1 VAFVKVGSVSALQP
15 GWVIEAKVGENYY
28 AVCNAGGQIHCLD
41 GECPCTGGPLSRGA
55 LRNDLLVCP
64 WHGWRFHYRDG
75 VCAYDDSIKIAK
87 FPVKIEGDDIL
98 IDVSRLPNDAPN
110 SAQGDANQRANN
122 DTIWNHCQKT
132 ISSF

>member
-1 VAFVKVGSVSALQP
+1 VAHNEIVAFIRVGSVSALQP

-28 AVCNAGGQIHCLD
+28 AICNAGGAIHCLD
-41 GECPCTGGPLSRGA
+41 GECPCTGGPLSQGA

-75 VCAYDDSIKIAK
+75 VCAYDDSIKVDK

-98 IDVSRLPNDAPN
+98 IDVSRPLSQP
-110 SAQGDANQRANN
+110 S
-122 DTIWNHCQKT
+122 
-132 ISSF
+132 

>member
-1 VAFVKVGSVSALQP
+1 VAFVRVGSVSALQP

-41 GECPCTGGPLSRGA
+41 GECPCTGGPLSQGA

-64 WHGWRFHYRDG
+64 WHGWRFDYRDG

-87 FPVKIEGDDIL
+87 FPVRIEGDDIL
-98 IDVSRLPNDAPN
+98 IDVSQP
-110 SAQGDANQRANN
+110 
-122 DTIWNHCQKT
+122 
-132 ISSF
+132 ISQPS